1 MSRIGKFIETGS
13 RLWFPGAGRRGEVGS
28 DPYGY
33 RVPLGSDENVLA
45 SVMLVSQLV
54 NKLKATEL

>member
-1 MSRIGKFIETGS
+1 MSRIGKCIETGS
-13 RLWFPGAGRRGEVGS
+13 RLWLPGAGQRGEVGS
-28 DPYGY
+28 DTYGY

-45 SVMLVSQLV
+45 LVMLVSQLV